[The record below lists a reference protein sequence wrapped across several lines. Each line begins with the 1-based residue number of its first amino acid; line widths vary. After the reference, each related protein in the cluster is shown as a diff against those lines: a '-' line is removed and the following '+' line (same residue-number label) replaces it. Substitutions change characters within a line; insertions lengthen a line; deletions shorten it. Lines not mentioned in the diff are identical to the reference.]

1 MKTQS
6 YRIRWTF
13 CVATLFSVVL
23 LIPGISGAEAAK
35 TNKTLDNLQAAY
47 NGESNANAK
56 YLAFAVKADEEGFH
70 KVARLF
76 RAAASAEEVHLKNH
90 AEVIEGMGSTPM
102 ATIKLPQIK
111 STKENLQDAIKG
123 ETYEQTTMYP
133 EFLSQAEKEKN
144 PAAIQTFTYAQDAEG
159 EHAKLYKKALS
170 ELANW
175 KKADVNFYV
184 CPICGYTVEGKPD
197 FTYCPVCATPESD
210 YLIIS

>member
-13 CVATLFSVVL
+13 CVAIFFGLVM

-35 TNKTLDNLQAAY
+35 TNKTLDNLQTAY

-56 YLAFAVKADEEGFH
+56 YLAYAVKADEEGFH
-70 KVARLF
+70 KAARLF

-90 AEVIEGMGSTPM
+90 AEVIKGMGGTPM
-102 ATIKLPQIK
+102 AEIKLPQIK
-111 STKENLQDAIKG
+111 STKENLEDAIKG

-133 EFLSQAEKEKN
+133 QFLAQAEKEKN
-144 PAAIQTFTYAQDAEG
+144 PAAVQTFTYAQEVEA

-170 ELANW
+170 DLGAW
-175 KKADVNFYV
+175 KKADVYFYV

-197 FTYCPVCATPESD
+197 FTYCPICATPESD

>member
-1 MKTQS
+1 MKTLCNG
-6 YRIRWTF
+6 IGLVF
-13 CVATLFSVVL
+13 CVMILFCATMV
-23 LIPGISGAEAAK
+23 IPGISGAKEGK
-35 TNKTLDNLQAAY
+35 TGKTLDNLQTAY

-56 YLAFAVKADEEGFH
+56 YLAYALKAEEEGFH

-90 AEVIEGMGSTPM
+90 AEVIKGMGSTPM
-102 ATIKLPQIK
+102 AKIKLPEVK
-111 STKENLQDAIKG
+111 STRENLEDAIKG

-133 EFLSQAEKEKN
+133 EFLAQAKKEKN
-144 PAAIQTFTYAQDAEG
+144 PAAIQTFTYAQEAEA

-170 ELANW
+170 GLGAW
-175 KKADVNFYV
+175 KKADVYFYV

-197 FTYCPVCATPESD
+197 FNYCPVCATPEED

>member
-1 MKTQS
+1 MKTQR
-6 YRIRWTF
+6 YWIRLTF
-13 CVATLFSVVL
+13 CVIILFGVAMV
-23 LIPGISGAEAAK
+23 IPGISGADEAK
-35 TNKTLDNLQAAY
+35 TSKTLDNLQAAY

-56 YLAFAVKADEEGFH
+56 YLAYAVKAEQEGFH

-90 AEVIEGMGSTPM
+90 ADVIKGMGSTPM
-102 ATIKLPQIK
+102 ADIKLPVIK
-111 STKENLQDAIKG
+111 STKENLEDAIKG

-133 EFLSQAEKEKN
+133 EFLAQAEKEKN
-144 PAAIQTFTYAQDAEG
+144 PAAIQTFTYALDAEG

-170 ELANW
+170 GLAGW

-197 FTYCPVCATPESD
+197 FTYCPVCATPEVD